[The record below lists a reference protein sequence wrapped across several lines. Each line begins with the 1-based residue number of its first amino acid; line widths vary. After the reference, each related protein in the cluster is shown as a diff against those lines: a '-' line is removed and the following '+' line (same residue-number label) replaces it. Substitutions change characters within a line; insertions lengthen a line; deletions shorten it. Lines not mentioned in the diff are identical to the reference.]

1 MSWKNLTKNSLTAAI
16 EQNSNRKAFLYE
28 TSWPSLIQPRASKT
42 KMNFLFHVK
51 EKLYLAK
58 WKSAPSP
65 ISLEVKSLWWLKKSE
80 LTICKTIT
88 VWKMSKY
95 GVISGPY
102 VPVFG
107 LHREIY
113 SVNLC
118 FQSKYRKIRTRN
130 NSVLGHFVRS
140 AFGACCSLININ
152 EDRSSTVKGPV
163 PANELRW
170 LWSAIKFISLD
181 FQRETFLINENHIAK
196 KEYYM
201 HWKPAVPLNFTPH
214 PPHSLLI
221 CLAKLIYYSVYCG
234 LDLGYFLYHLE

>member
-1 MSWKNLTKNSLTAAI
+1 
-16 EQNSNRKAFLYE
+16 
-28 TSWPSLIQPRASKT
+28 
-42 KMNFLFHVK
+42 
-51 EKLYLAK
+51 
-58 WKSAPSP
+58 
-65 ISLEVKSLWWLKKSE
+65 
-80 LTICKTIT
+80 
-88 VWKMSKY
+88 MSKY

-107 LHREIY
+107 LHTEIY

-181 FQRETFLINENHIAK
+181 FQRETFLMIEKAYCK
-196 KEYYM
+196 KRIIY
-201 HWKPAVPLNFTPH
+201 PLKTCCLTKFYTP
-214 PPHSLLI
+214 LI
-221 CLAKLIYYSVYCG
+221 CAMQKWSIIRVYCG
-234 LDLGYFLYHLE
+234 LDLGYFLYHLQLLFQIWILQTTSLQKVWWNQNQ